1 MLITE
6 LVINRPIRDV
16 LDLLVT
22 PDLAPLAVCPHDSL
36 YDWLR
41 LIPRRRPSSSAV
53 CIELIDCPRRF
64 CPFLG
69 LPEGS
74 SRDFSRSRVLPHRV
88 PLLALGIVVAALGIN
103 DLRYM
108 LGDALDEAL
117 KEWLGNG
124 SPFSMPPT
132 FEGLLGLLWISVCGF
147 SLEISPDR
155 LNGVQI
161 GRVAWPGQPLNA
173 MLRPELLDIVVNV
186 AGSTVLH

>member
-41 LIPRRRPSSSAV
+41 LIPRRRPSSSAI
-53 CIELIDCPRRF
+53 CIELIDCPHRF

-74 SRDFSRSRVLPHRV
+74 SRHSPCHRRSRASLVFSG
-88 PLLALGIVVAALGIN
+88 PLRN
-103 DLRYM
+103 FRLRYPQT
-108 LGDALDEAL
+108 
-117 KEWLGNG
+117 G
-124 SPFSMPPT
+124 SMAFKSG
-132 FEGLLGLLWISVCGF
+132 EL
-147 SLEISPDR
+147 
-155 LNGVQI
+155 
-161 GRVAWPGQPLNA
+161 PGQ
-173 MLRPELLDIVVNV
+173 
-186 AGSTVLH
+186 GSLSTPCFAQNSWV